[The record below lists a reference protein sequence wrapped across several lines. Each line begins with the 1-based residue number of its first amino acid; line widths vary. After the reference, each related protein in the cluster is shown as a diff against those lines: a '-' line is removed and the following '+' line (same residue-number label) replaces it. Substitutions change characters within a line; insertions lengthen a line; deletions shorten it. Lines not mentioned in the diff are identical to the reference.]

1 QVLRS
6 LGSGG
11 LRSLPLDELARECS
25 IGFGGC
31 STWSVLQN
39 RFPKAW
45 GFAQA
50 NTPRNHGLINAFAE
64 MLAHLGYNLLTK
76 ICPTVVHGH
85 DNTAELESRVRTRI
99 AHLLDQSDNF
109 YQSFQREILTLYWGQ
124 KFVGSRQC
132 IGHQNS
138 ERWRTIQQNKIKR
151 LICVQ
156 RLERFR
162 QPREMIRHPGD
173 FDLGTGKIE
182 IGRHYKQGFAFR
194 RKDSFANGGVTE

>member
-1 QVLRS
+1 ESQRKFLRS

-50 NTPRNHGLINAFAE
+50 NTPRNHRLINAFAE

-76 ICPTVVHGH
+76 ICPAVVHGH
-85 DNTAELESRVRTRI
+85 DNTAELQPLVRARI
-99 AHLLDQSDNF
+99 AHLLDQSDNL
-109 YQSFQREILTLYWGQ
+109 YQPFQREILTLYWGQ
-124 KFVGSRQC
+124 KL
-132 IGHQNS
+132 IGGGKRVAHQNS
-138 ERWRTIQQNKIKR
+138 ERRRAIQQNKIKC

-156 RLERFR
+156 RL
-162 QPREMIRHPGD
+162 
-173 FDLGTGKIE
+173 
-182 IGRHYKQGFAFR
+182 
-194 RKDSFANGGVTE
+194 